1 MVFAGPDKFRARDH
15 TKHRPPPEDALPAK
29 SILQKSN
36 DQSILQQ
43 QTTQQPAQQPYQQNQ
58 QSYQHIQQPYQ
69 QKQQPYQQ
77 NQQPYQQNQQT
88 YQQNQQPHQHSQ
100 QSLQHNQQYQ
110 PIQQPN
116 YTSSVKS
123 VHMANMTTD
132 SEAGKPYMNKQDQVP
147 NRVPNAIS
155 AANPKLPQL
164 PSQNEEGPTPV
175 ASVNNPNATSVG
187 SPAATTGGSNIS
199 LRRNSRIKVCFDN

>member
-1 MVFAGPDKFRARDH
+1 M
-15 TKHRPPPEDALPAK
+15 
-29 SILQKSN
+29 
-36 DQSILQQ
+36 
-43 QTTQQPAQQPYQQNQ
+43 
-58 QSYQHIQQPYQ
+58 
-69 QKQQPYQQ
+69 
-77 NQQPYQQNQQT
+77 
-88 YQQNQQPHQHSQ
+88 
-100 QSLQHNQQYQ
+100 
-110 PIQQPN
+110 
-116 YTSSVKS
+116 
-123 VHMANMTTD
+123 HMANMTTD
-132 SEAGKPYMNKQDQVP
+132 SETGKSYMIKQDQVP